1 MEAGAFHGR
10 LSDVRW
16 DHVAVSAEL
25 PPADGAGPHAEGLTS
40 GSVAHVSG
48 PMLAG
53 AARLGFHPAETHT
66 HPARPCWPGAGVL
79 ETAGELRIEG
89 EAGKSRE
96 SFGAAL
102 VARIAAQQGE
112 EEERK
117 EKRKKKEKEEGKER
131 KGNGRRAARQTQAPA
146 AAAILER
153 CWKLPLPA
161 GRGRIPDQFWE
172 CFFAECKRR
181 WTWSGL
187 LGQQELFQHCSP
199 GCKPFD
205 SISATIVK
213 PRSGQ
218 GWTRDL
224 RECLMLAGK
233 PPYTFQ
239 ARQGSMVLRTQ
250 RGAQNN
256 IFSP

>member
-117 EKRKKKEKEEGKER
+117 EKSKKKKKKRGKKEKETVDEQLVRLKLQLQQRFSRGVGSSHCPPGEEGSR
-131 KGNGRRAARQTQAPA
+131 ISSGNASSPSARGDGH
-146 AAAILER
+146 
-153 CWKLPLPA
+153 
-161 GRGRIPDQFWE
+161 GRGCWGNRSFSNTAVLDASRLTAYLQQSSNPEVGKDGLGI
-172 CFFAECKRR
+172 
-181 WTWSGL
+181 SGN
-187 LGQQELFQHCSP
+187 
-199 GCKPFD
+199 
-205 SISATIVK
+205 A
-213 PRSGQ
+213 
-218 GWTRDL
+218 
-224 RECLMLAGK
+224 
-233 PPYTFQ
+233 
-239 ARQGSMVLRTQ
+239 
-250 RGAQNN
+250 
-256 IFSP
+256 